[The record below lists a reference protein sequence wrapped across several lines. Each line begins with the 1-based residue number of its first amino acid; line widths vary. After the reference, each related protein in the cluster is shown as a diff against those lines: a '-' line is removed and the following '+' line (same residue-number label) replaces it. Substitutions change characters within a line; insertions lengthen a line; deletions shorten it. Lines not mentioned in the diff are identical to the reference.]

1 MPLNVNQF
9 LDRTSAANRNALNS
23 GRSNIFPG
31 PQKGL
36 QGIPVSS
43 QFALDRRKGRFGIEH
58 GYIWPH
64 GPVLRHRSG
73 QRSCSVRTAAERE
86 GQAQHH
92 QGDTQGQERQAH
104 HHWAMQHQVYPKEGM
119 TI

>member
-43 QFALDRRKGRFGIEH
+43 QFALDRRKGRFGSSMGIF
-58 GYIWPH
+58 
-64 GPVLRHRSG
+64 GPTVQSFAIDLDSDHVLSG
-73 QRSCSVRTAAERE
+73 QQLSGKVKLNITKGTLKARNVKLIIT
-86 GQAQHH
+86 GQCNIKY
-92 QGDTQGQERQAH
+92 TQKK
-104 HHWAMQHQVYPKEGM
+104 V
-119 TI
+119 